1 MGRQENPLSLCAKE
15 KAVMR
20 PLLAGLLV
28 LAAVVATVPSRAEEK
43 PVNKQDQSALV
54 RGNNQ
59 AALALYA
66 QLRGREGNLIFSP
79 YSIST
84 ALGMT
89 FAGARGETAEQIAK
103 ALHFDLPPDKLNAAF
118 GSLIKEINGAGKE
131 RSYQLSTANA
141 LWAQKGYSFLP
152 AFLQITKEDYGAGL
166 KEVDFK
172 ETEQARKTINA
183 WVEKETRDRIKD
195 LLKPGVLQPDTRL
208 VLTNAIYFKGD
219 WTSQFKKEATHDGPF
234 FLAGGKEIKVPL
246 MHQTHRF
253 SYFEGDT
260 FQALQMPYVGN
271 HLAMVVLL
279 PKKKDGLADLEK
291 ALTAD
296 KLKEWTDK
304 LRTEEIIVTLPK
316 FKATTDLSL
325 KKTLSDMGMPIAFT
339 ARADFSGIT
348 RSESLLISDAI
359 HQAFV
364 EVNEKG
370 TEAAAATA
378 ITFAPTSAPVNPKP
392 PVVFRADHPFV
403 YVLRDVRT
411 GSILF
416 MGRLVDPR

>member
-1 MGRQENPLSLCAKE
+1 
-15 KAVMR
+15 MR
-20 PLLAGLLV
+20 CFLTGLLA
-28 LAAVVATVPSRAEEK
+28 LAAVAAAVPSRAEEK
-43 PVNKQDQSALV
+43 PVDKKDLTALV

-59 AALALYA
+59 AAFDLYA
-66 QLRGREGNLIFSP
+66 KLRGQEGNLIFSP

-89 FAGARGETAEQIAK
+89 FAGAGGETAEQMAK
-103 ALHFDLPPDKLNAAF
+103 ALHFDLDRAKLNAAF
-118 GSLIKEINGAGKE
+118 GSLIKEINGDGKE
-131 RSYQLSTANA
+131 RGYQLSTANA

-152 AFLQITKEDYGAGL
+152 AYLQITKEDYGAGL
-166 KEVDFK
+166 REVDFK
-172 ETEQARKTINA
+172 ETEQARKTING

-195 LLKPGVLQPDTRL
+195 LLKPGVLKVDTRL

-219 WTSQFKKEATHDGPF
+219 WASQFKKNATHDGPF
-234 FLAGGKEIKVPL
+234 HLAGGKDVKVPL
-246 MHQTHRF
+246 MHQTHEF
-253 SYFEGDT
+253 GYFEGDF
-260 FQALQMPYVGN
+260 FQALQMPYVEN

-279 PKKKDGLADLEK
+279 PKKTDGLADLEK
-291 ALTAD
+291 TLTAD
-296 KLKEWTDK
+296 KLAEWTGK
-304 LRTEEIIVTLPK
+304 LKTQEVVVTLPK
-316 FKATTDLSL
+316 FKATTDVSL
-325 KKTLSDMGMPIAFT
+325 KKTLSEMGMPLAFT
-339 ARADFSGIT
+339 DRADFSGIT
-348 RSESLLISDAI
+348 KSEALKISDAI

-378 ITFAPTSAPVNPKP
+378 VILEPTSAKINPKP